1 MRWIDNETRA
11 ELEKNLQDM
20 NGSASG
26 HESRSESRRNFLKVM
41 GGVGAGLTLA
51 IGSPGVLAKILPRS
65 EAAAAGEMFA
75 PNAFVR
81 IGADNRVAVVIKHVE
96 MGQGTY
102 TGLASLVAEE
112 LDADWEQIDSVGAP
126 ADGKRYN
133 NLHWGPMQG
142 TGGSSAIAN
151 SYQQMRIAGATAK
164 AMLIAAAAQ
173 RWNLPAAEI
182 MVKKGVVSHPGSG
195 KQASFG
201 ELAELAATIPVP
213 DESTIRLKAPGEF
226 TYIGQPLPRKDV
238 GKTDGTAVYTQDMR
252 LDGMLT
258 AMVAHPPRFGAKV
271 KSFDAE
277 EAKASNRVVDVIEIP
292 TGIAVI
298 ARDYWSAKVARDKL
312 KIDWDE
318 SRAMTRNT
326 EEMMA
331 EYRARSKE
339 SGSVARNDGDVQGAF
354 ATAHRVIE
362 ATYEFPYLAHAAME
376 PMNCVALVNRDSCE
390 IWNGEQFQSVDQMNI
405 GKLLGLPA
413 EKVKLNM
420 LFAGGSFGRRAN
432 PVSDYLVEAVHIARE
447 KMGTPV
453 KLVWSREDDMHAGYF
468 RPAYVHRV
476 RGGMDAEG
484 NIVGWEQ
491 HIVGQ
496 SILTGT
502 VFGQGIKN
510 GVDHSSVEGASTLP
524 YAIPNLRVAVTST
537 EEKVPVQW
545 WRSVGHTHTAYSTE
559 TFIDELAVKAGQDPL
574 ALRMKLLADHPRWQ
588 GVLKL
593 AADKAGWSK
602 TLPKG
607 WGRGVAVHESFNT
620 YVAQVAEVSVA
631 EDGKFKVERVVCAVD
646 CGVPIN
652 PDVIRAQME
661 GGIGFGLAPALVS
674 AITFK
679 DGKVVESNF
688 HNYQVLRINQ
698 MPEVEVH
705 IVPSAEPPTGVGEPG
720 VPPIAP
726 AVANAL
732 AAATG
737 KRYYTL
743 PIKV

>member
-1 MRWIDNETRA
+1 MRWIDSDTRKN
-11 ELEKNLQDM
+11 LEKQFQEAGQSSL
-20 NGSASG
+20 GSNS
-26 HESRSESRRNFLKVM
+26 SRRNFLKVI

-51 IGSPGVLAKILPRS
+51 INSPGVVSKTASRVMAGA
-65 EAAAAGEMFA
+65 EGAAESFA

-81 IGADNRVAVVIKHVE
+81 IGADNCVAVVIKHVE

-102 TGLASLVAEE
+102 TGLATLVAEE
-112 LDADWEQIDSVGAP
+112 LDADWNQIDSVGAP

-133 NLHWGPMQG
+133 NLNWGPMQG

-151 SYQQMRIAGATAK
+151 SFQQMRMAGATAK
-164 AMLIAAAAQ
+164 AMLVAAAAQ
-173 RWNLPAAEI
+173 SWSVPTAEI
-182 MVKKGVVSHPGSG
+182 SVSKGVVRHDVSG
-195 KQASFG
+195 RQASFG
-201 ELAELAATIPVP
+201 DLAELAATQPVP
-213 DESTIRLKAPGEF
+213 DAEKVTLKDPTEF
-226 TYIGQPLPRKDV
+226 THIGTSLPRKDL
-238 GKTDGTAVYTQDMR
+238 GKTDGTAVFTQDAQ

-258 AMVAHPPRFGAKV
+258 ALVAHAPRFGATV
-271 KSFDAE
+271 KSFDAKA
-277 EAKASNRVVDVIEIP
+277 AKASSGVVEVIEIP

-298 ARDYWSAKVARDKL
+298 AQDYWSAKVARDKL
-312 KIDWDE
+312 DIVWDE
-318 SRAMTRNT
+318 SLAMTRSS
-326 EEMMA
+326 EQIMS
-331 EYRARSKE
+331 EYRAQSKKE
-339 SGSVARNDGDVQGAF
+339 GSVARNDGSASDALTS
-354 ATAHRVIE
+354 ADTVIE

-376 PMNCVALVNRDSCE
+376 PMNCVALVNKDGCE
-390 IWNGEQFQSVDQMNI
+390 IWNGEQFQSIDQMNI
-405 GKLLGLPA
+405 SKLLGLPV

-432 PVSDYLVEAVHIARE
+432 PASDYLIEAVHIAKA
-447 KMGTPV
+447 KMGTPI

-476 RGGMDAEG
+476 RGGLDAEG

-502 VFGQGIKN
+502 PFGQGIKN

-524 YAIPNLRVAVTST
+524 YAIPNVRVDVTSV
-537 EEKVPVQW
+537 EEKVPVLW

-559 TFIDELAVKAGQDPL
+559 TFIDELAAKAGQDPVD
-574 ALRMKLLADHPRWQ
+574 LRMKLLDGHPRWQ

-593 AADKAGWSK
+593 AADKAGWGK
-602 TLPKG
+602 ALPKG
-607 WGRGVAVHESFNT
+607 WGRGIAVHESFNS

-674 AITFK
+674 AITFQE
-679 DGKVVESNF
+679 GKVVESNF

-698 MPEVEVH
+698 MPDVEVH
-705 IVPSAEPPTGVGEPG
+705 IVPSTEPPTGVGEPG

-737 KRYYTL
+737 KRYYSL